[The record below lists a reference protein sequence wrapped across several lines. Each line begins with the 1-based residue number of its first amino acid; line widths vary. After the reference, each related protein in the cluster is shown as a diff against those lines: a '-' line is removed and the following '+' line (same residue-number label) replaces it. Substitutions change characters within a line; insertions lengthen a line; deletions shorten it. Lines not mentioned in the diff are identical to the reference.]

1 MISSVSN
8 VKRAQKESVL
18 FREISQ
24 LFLQASLD
32 DPALRNFSIT
42 RVKLSPDK
50 GTCTIYFYSPQGE
63 ENFRKVQHIL
73 LDYKPSLRKAL
84 ASGLQAR
91 YTPQLVFAFDAQ
103 FEKQQRIEQLIE
115 QVKTED

>member
-1 MISSVSN
+1 M
-8 VKRAQKESVL
+8 L
-18 FREISQ
+18 Y
-24 LFLQASLD
+24 
-32 DPALRNFSIT
+32 
-42 RVKLSPDK
+42 K
-50 GTCTIYFYSPQGE
+50 GTCTVYFYSPQGKE
-63 ENFRKVQHIL
+63 YFRKVQHIL

-84 ASGLQAR
+84 ASGLQAH

>member
-32 DPALRNFSIT
+32 DPALRNFSIN
-42 RVKLSPDK
+42 RVQLSPDK
-50 GTCTIYFYSPQGE
+50 GTCTVFFYSPQGE
-63 ENFRKVQHIL
+63 DYFRKMQHIL
-73 LDYKPSLRKAL
+73 NDYKPSLRKAL
-84 ASGLQAR
+84 ASSLQAR
-91 YTPQLVFAFDAQ
+91 YTPQLVFTFDAL